1 MIELLKKYLYFIV
14 IFAVFL
20 VFIIALTLFIKR
32 KNKTNYHLYGLLMN
46 MKNNEIFALSLI
58 ALNFIFLSYIL
69 VFKIELNLAII
80 LVSLILIITSFALV
94 LKPKSL
100 IIDLLINFVNLAVIY
115 LANLINTL
123 KLNQESTK
131 IYLFLQ
137 IIINVFGL
145 FFYIFT
151 HLKFLKDIRKDSYE
165 KNN

>member
-20 VFIIALTLFIKR
+20 VFIIALTLFIKH

-69 VFKIELNLAII
+69 IFKIELNLAII

-131 IYLFLQ
+131 IYLFL
-137 IIINVFGL
+137 FY
-145 FFYIFT
+145 FF
-151 HLKFLKDIRKDSYE
+151 HLISLQ
-165 KNN
+165 

>member
-69 VFKIELNLAII
+69 IFKIELNLAII

>member
-1 MIELLKKYLYFIV
+1 MQQEQIEP
-14 IFAVFL
+14 
-20 VFIIALTLFIKR
+20 
-32 KNKTNYHLYGLLMN
+32 
-46 MKNNEIFALSLI
+46 
-58 ALNFIFLSYIL
+58 IL
-69 VFKIELNLAII
+69 VRVCSLASFKHLNLAII

>member
-20 VFIIALTLFIKR
+20 VFIIALTLFIKH
-32 KNKTNYHLYGLLMN
+32 KNKTNYYLYGLLMN

-69 VFKIELNLAII
+69 IFKIELNLAII

>member
-69 VFKIELNLAII
+69 IFKIELNLAII

-123 KLNQESTK
+123 KLN
-131 IYLFLQ
+131 
-137 IIINVFGL
+137 
-145 FFYIFT
+145 
-151 HLKFLKDIRKDSYE
+151 
-165 KNN
+165 

>member
-20 VFIIALTLFIKR
+20 VFIIALTLFIKH
-32 KNKTNYHLYGLLMN
+32 KNKTNYYLYGLLMN

-69 VFKIELNLAII
+69 IFKIELNLAII

-151 HLKFLKDIRKDSYE
+151 HLKFFKDIRKDSYE

>member
-20 VFIIALTLFIKR
+20 VFIIALTLFIKH
-32 KNKTNYHLYGLLMN
+32 KNKTNYYLYGLLMN

-69 VFKIELNLAII
+69 IFKIELNLAII

-123 KLNQESTK
+123 KLNQESAK

>member
-69 VFKIELNLAII
+69 IFKIELNVAII

-151 HLKFLKDIRKDSYE
+151 HLKFLKDISKDSYE

>member
-20 VFIIALTLFIKR
+20 VFIIALTLFIKH
-32 KNKTNYHLYGLLMN
+32 KNKTNYYLYGLLMN

-80 LVSLILIITSFALV
+80 LVSLILIITAFALV

-100 IIDLLINFVNLAVIY
+100 IIDIFINIVNLALIY

-123 KLNQESTK
+123 KLNEDSNK

>member
-69 VFKIELNLAII
+69 IFKIELNLAII

-123 KLNQESTK
+123 KLNQESAK

>member
-20 VFIIALTLFIKR
+20 VFIIALTLFIKH
-32 KNKTNYHLYGLLMN
+32 KNKTNYYLYGLLMN

-69 VFKIELNLAII
+69 IFKIELNLAII

-94 LKPKSL
+94 LKPKSI

>member
-69 VFKIELNLAII
+69 IFKIELNLAII

-100 IIDLLINFVNLAVIY
+100 IIDLLINFVNFDNRL
-115 LANLINTL
+115 L
-123 KLNQESTK
+123 STTK
-131 IYLFLQ
+131 
-137 IIINVFGL
+137 
-145 FFYIFT
+145 
-151 HLKFLKDIRKDSYE
+151 
-165 KNN
+165 

>member
-14 IFAVFL
+14 IYAVFL
-20 VFIIALTLFIKR
+20 VFIFSLTLFIKR

-69 VFKIELNLAII
+69 IFKIELNLAII

>member
-20 VFIIALTLFIKR
+20 VFIIALTLFIKH
-32 KNKTNYHLYGLLMN
+32 KNKTNYYLYGLLMN

-69 VFKIELNLAII
+69 IFKIELNLAII

-94 LKPKSL
+94 LKPKSI

-123 KLNQESTK
+123 KLNQESAK

>member
-20 VFIIALTLFIKR
+20 VFIIALTLFIKH
-32 KNKTNYHLYGLLMN
+32 KTKTNYHLYGLLMN

-69 VFKIELNLAII
+69 IFKIELNLAII